1 MAKYPEVGTRLASL
15 VFVRPAPSPVLE
27 GSKRK
32 ARGVFLCDCGKAK
45 EIDVTRVRTGTI
57 KSCGCQQMSAARA
70 ALTKHG
76 EGRAIGARSTE
87 YKLWMSM
94 RARCN
99 TPSATGYERYG
110 GIGVSVCD
118 RWNDFVLFLEDMGR
132 RPSPQH
138 SIDRIDPY
146 GNYEPANCRW
156 ATTYVQRHNRR
167 GSPSQPE
174 MQS

>member
-45 EIDVTRVRTGTI
+45 EIDVTRVRTG
-57 KSCGCQQMSAARA
+57 
-70 ALTKHG
+70 
-76 EGRAIGARSTE
+76 
-87 YKLWMSM
+87 
-94 RARCN
+94 CN